1 VAAAKGIRAGYSEW
15 WQVPLG
21 GAGVLLVGFLFLL
34 FAKFYYRG
42 DEGWIAQQLRTLLG
56 SGKE

>member
-1 VAAAKGIRAGYSEW
+1 MGIRTGYSEW

-21 GAGVLLVGFLFLL
+21 GVGVLFVGLLFLL

-42 DEGWIAQQLRTLLG
+42 DEDWIAQQLRSLLG
-56 SGKE
+56 SGNA

>member
-1 VAAAKGIRAGYSEW
+1 MEIRTGYSEW

-21 GAGVLLVGFLFLL
+21 GVGVLLAGFLFLL

-42 DEGWIAQQLRTLLG
+42 DEAWIAQQLRNPLG
-56 SGKE
+56 SGNA